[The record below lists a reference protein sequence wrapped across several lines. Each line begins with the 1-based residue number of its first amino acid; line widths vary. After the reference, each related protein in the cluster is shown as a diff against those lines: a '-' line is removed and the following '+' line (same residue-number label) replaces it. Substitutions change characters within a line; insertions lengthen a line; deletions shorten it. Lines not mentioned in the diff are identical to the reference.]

1 MKEEETLE
9 EETLRKSVRYLDKVD
24 KRKVKKAR
32 LMEKAHALLT
42 RFPQRMWEE
51 LSGNAAGLGMSYAS
65 YVRMCVET
73 KNKQY
78 RAQRAKYLRDVEASR

>member
-1 MKEEETLE
+1 MSVEEETLE
-9 EETLRKSVRYLDKVD
+9 DKSKRFLDRVD

-32 LMEKAHALLT
+32 LMEKAHPLLV

-51 LSGNAAGLGMSYAS
+51 LSGNAANLGMPYAA

-73 KNKQY
+73 KNKEY
-78 RAQRAKYLRDVEASR
+78 RRQRAKYLHDVGGSR